1 MKANKYRGNA
11 RKGSQYETVTVLKNN
26 GIARD
31 ANEKVTKT
39 VTRYRY
45 FKDKGTKTLA
55 GFFYSNYD
63 ILGPGKIK
71 LIKQEQ

>member
-11 RKGSQYETVTVLKNN
+11 RKGSRYETVTVLKNN

-39 VTRYRY
+39 VTRYRH
-45 FKDKGTKTLA
+45 FKDKGLSTLA
-55 GFFYSNYD
+55 GFFYANYD
-63 ILGPGKIK
+63 IMGNGKIR
-71 LIKQEQ
+71 LINRK

>member
-11 RKGSQYETVTVLKNN
+11 RKGSLYETITIIKNN

-39 VTRYRY
+39 ITRQR
-45 FKDKGTKTLA
+45 TK
-55 GFFYSNYD
+55 
-63 ILGPGKIK
+63 
-71 LIKQEQ
+71 